1 MTDEIEHL
9 VQRLQQEGEKSLE
22 FFRGLPQPAWEA
34 QVYSTG
40 SNWSVRDILAH
51 LTSAENGFQ
60 ALIEDILGGGRGA
73 PLGFDIDQ
81 FNEAEVGGLRDQQAE
96 ALLQT
101 FDESRARTIGL
112 ARRLRPE
119 DLSRRGR
126 HPWFGETEI
135 GDMLKL
141 IHRHNQ
147 LHQRDI
153 RKVLATGTPL
163 PAESRLVPPG
173 NERDGGRT

>member
-1 MTDEIEHL
+1 MTDDIEHL

-22 FFRGLPQPAWEA
+22 FFRGLPLPAWDT

-40 SNWSVRDILAH
+40 SNWRVRDILAH
-51 LTSAENGFQ
+51 LTSAEHGFQ

-81 FNEAEVGGLRDQQAE
+81 FNEAEVGGLLDQPVE
-96 ALLQT
+96 ALLRT
-101 FDESRARTIGL
+101 FDESRASTIGL

-119 DLSRRGR
+119 DLARRGR

-153 RKVLATGTPL
+153 RKVLSTGMPL
-163 PAESRLVPPG
+163 PAESRIAPPG
-173 NERDGGRT
+173 NERDDGRA